1 MKFKRLITY
10 FISND
15 FPSLLSNNIHIF
27 VAFNNIFKQLKIRQH
42 PKIEKLG
49 KYFFA
54 KDH

>member
-1 MKFKRLITY
+1 MKFKRLIPY
-10 FISND
+10 FIFND
-15 FPSLLSNNIHIF
+15 LPSLLSNNIHIF